1 MSFLNSLKN
10 IAMTTGRRV
19 GRQMIR
25 EVVNNAT
32 SQNNGRKRSGR
43 TYEHNGGQR
52 SPKPG
57 PRNVEQRRGG
67 QAPPGM
73 PGPHDQAIEY
83 DVERFGL
90 PDFEYNP
97 KKDNQPDPG
106 EIVWTWVPFEENDG
120 RGKDRPVLVLADLD
134 EHVIFAQTTSK
145 DNTSDA
151 AHEARWGRY
160 WMDIGSGAWDSK
172 GRESEVRLDR
182 LCIVHEDQIRREGD
196 KLDRTIYDKVIEAI
210 KAYFDQAF
218 A

>member
-10 IAMTTGRRV
+10 IALTTGRRV
-19 GRQMIR
+19 GRQVIR
-25 EVVNNAT
+25 DVVKNAT
-32 SQNNGRKRSGR
+32 AGQNRRPQTSGR
-43 TYEHNGGQR
+43 NDAR
-52 SPKPG
+52 KS
-57 PRNVEQRRGG
+57 PRNVGQRKGG
-67 QAPPGM
+67 AASPGM
-73 PGPHDQAIEY
+73 PGPNDYAIEY

-90 PDFEYNP
+90 PDFEYHPN
-97 KKDNQPDPG
+97 KDNQPDPG
-106 EIVWTWVPFEENDG
+106 EVVWTWVPFEENDG

-182 LCIVHEDQIRREGD
+182 LCIVHENQIRREGD
-196 KLDRTIYDKVIEAI
+196 KLDRAIYNRVVEAI
-210 KAYFDQAF
+210 KTVAEHGEL
-218 A
+218 

>member
-19 GRQMIR
+19 GRQVIR
-25 EVVNNAT
+25 EVVHNAT
-32 SQNNGRKRSGR
+32 SQNNRRHRGNRN
-43 TYEHNGGQR
+43 YEQNDGQR
-52 SPKPG
+52 FPKRG
-57 PRNVEQRRGG
+57 PRKVEQRRGG
-67 QAPPGM
+67 QASPGM
-73 PGPHDQAIEY
+73 PGPLDQAIEY

-120 RGKDRPVLVLADLD
+120 RGKDRPVLVLAALD

-145 DNTSDA
+145 DNTSDV

-196 KLDRTIYDKVIEAI
+196 KLDRNIYNKVVEAI
-210 KAYFDQAF
+210 KIVAREGEL
-218 A
+218 